1 MQRMSPLRKRQAYW
15 AYAFLLVPMIFFI
28 WIRIYPVFSSF
39 HIALL
44 EWDIFSKERPF
55 VGLENFKRML
65 TDKVLIKALGNTFKY
80 ILIAMPIGL
89 TLSLSIA
96 LMMNA
101 VKKGAGF
108 FRTLYFI
115 PYITS
120 TVAVA
125 AVWKWMFMK
134 SGGLINN
141 LIGVIGIPPQPFM
154 NSTSQALPVI
164 AANIIWQGLGF
175 QIIIFLAGL
184 KQIPR
189 TFYEAAAI
197 DGASKWAT
205 FRHITLPLLNST
217 LVYLSVMAGIQT
229 LQVFTQVFAISP
241 GGSGGP
247 LNATV
252 SMVLYIYQ
260 KAFKSFDMGYASA
273 MTVLL
278 FVIIL
283 VISLIQMKLVT
294 KKVEY

>member
-1 MQRMSPLRKRQAYW
+1 MQRMSQLRKRQAYW

>member
-1 MQRMSPLRKRQAYW
+1 M
-15 AYAFLLVPMIFFI
+15 
-28 WIRIYPVFSSF
+28 
-39 HIALL
+39 
-44 EWDIFSKERPF
+44 
-55 VGLENFKRML
+55 
-65 TDKVLIKALGNTFKY
+65 
-80 ILIAMPIGL
+80 
-89 TLSLSIA
+89 
-96 LMMNA
+96 
-101 VKKGAGF
+101 
-108 FRTLYFI
+108 
-115 PYITS
+115 
-120 TVAVA
+120 AVA

-141 LIGVIGIPPQPFM
+141 LIGLAGIPPQPFM
-154 NSTSQALPVI
+154 NSTGQALPVI

-197 DGASKWAT
+197 DGANKWAT

-283 VISLIQMKLVT
+283 VISLVQMKLVT

>member
-1 MQRMSPLRKRQAYW
+1 MQRISPLKKRQALW
-15 AYAFLLVPMIFFI
+15 AYVFLLIPMVFFV

-55 VGLENFKRML
+55 VFMDNFIRMFS
-65 TDKVLIKALGNTFKY
+65 DKTLAKALMNTFRY
-80 ILIAMPIGL
+80 IIICMPIGL
-89 TLSLSIA
+89 ALSLAIA

-101 VKKGAGF
+101 ISKGAGF

-141 LIGVIGIPPQPFM
+141 LLGLFGIPAQPFM

-205 FRHITLPLLNST
+205 FRHITIPLLNST

-247 LNATV
+247 LNSTL

-283 VISLIQMKLVT
+283 IISLVQMKLVT

>member
-1 MQRMSPLRKRQAYW
+1 MARMSPLRRRQAIW
-15 AYAFLLVPMIFFI
+15 AYAFLAIPMMFFL

-39 HIALL
+39 HISLL
-44 EWDIFSKERPF
+44 EWDIFSKEKPF
-55 VGLENFKRML
+55 VGLANFERML
-65 TDKVLIKALGNTFKY
+65 TDKTLHKALGNTFMY
-80 ILIAMPIGL
+80 ILICMPIGL
-89 TLSLSIA
+89 ALSLSIA

-101 VKKGAGF
+101 IDKGSGF

-120 TVAVA
+120 VVAVA

-141 LIGVIGIPPQPFM
+141 ILGAVGIPAQPFM
-154 NSTSQALPVI
+154 NSTKQALPVI
-164 AANIIWQGLGF
+164 ASNIIWQGLGF

-189 TFYEAAAI
+189 TFYEAASI
-197 DGASKWAT
+197 DGASKWST
-205 FRHITLPLLNST
+205 FRHITIPLLNST

-241 GGSGGP
+241 GGTGGP
-247 LNATV
+247 LNATL
-252 SMVLYIYQ
+252 STVLYIYQ

-278 FVIIL
+278 FAIIL
-283 VISLIQMKLVT
+283 IISLIQMKLVT

>member
-1 MQRMSPLRKRQAYW
+1 MQKMSPLKKRQALW

-55 VGLENFKRML
+55 VGLANFQRLL
-65 TDKVLIKALGNTFKY
+65 TDKTLHKALYNTFRY
-80 ILIAMPIGL
+80 IIICVPIGL
-89 TLSLSIA
+89 TLSLAIA

-101 VKKGAGF
+101 IPKGAGF

-141 LIGVIGIPPQPFM
+141 ILGVFGIPAQPFM
-154 NSTSQALPVI
+154 NSTTQSLPVI
-164 AANIIWQGLGF
+164 AANIIWQGIGF

-205 FRHITLPLLNST
+205 FQHITIPLLNST
-217 LVYLSVMAGIQT
+217 IVYLSVMAVIQT

-247 LNATV
+247 LNSTL

-283 VISLIQMKLVT
+283 IVSLLQMKLVT
-294 KKVEY
+294 RKVEY